1 MDATTQKP
9 LYMATVTVFQAQDTS
24 LVTYRLSAEDG
35 SFKLPGLAPNKPYRI
50 LVSFSGYAV
59 HRQPFQLKTDSLDID
74 LGVITL
80 HPAATQL
87 DEVLV
92 IAERPPMVIR
102 RDTVEFNANAFK
114 TLPNAMVEDL
124 LKKLPGVQ
132 VDKQGNIMVNGKRV
146 NRILV
151 DGKNF
156 FGSDP
161 KMASRNLPSN
171 VIDKIQVTD
180 DKDEL
185 LERGD
190 DNLNNVGKVI
200 NLTFKKG
207 VKKGLFGKAY
217 GGGGSGINGGR
228 YEGGAIANMFRD
240 TLQVSLLGY
249 TNNLNRPGFG
259 WSDLMQTG
267 GFNAT
272 AM

>member
-1 MDATTQKP
+1 M
-9 LYMATVTVFQAQDTS
+9 
-24 LVTYRLSAEDG
+24 
-35 SFKLPGLAPNKPYRI
+35 
-50 LVSFSGYAV
+50 
-59 HRQPFQLKTDSLDID
+59 KTDSLDID